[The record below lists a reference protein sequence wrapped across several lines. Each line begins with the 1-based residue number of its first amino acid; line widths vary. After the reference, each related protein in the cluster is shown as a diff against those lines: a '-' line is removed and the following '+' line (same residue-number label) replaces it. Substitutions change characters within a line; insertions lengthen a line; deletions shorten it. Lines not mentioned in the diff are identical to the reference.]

1 MKRLLVPV
9 DGSQGASR
17 ALAHAIARAKEAKAE
32 IHVLHVVPPMSY
44 EELRIYAERDDIA
57 TIRRQANQRLLA
69 DALAEVKAAG
79 IPHVGHL
86 LDGDAGETIAQF
98 ADAQNMDEIILG
110 SRGMGMF
117 SGMMLGSVSSRV
129 AHLAKVPVTLVK

>member
-17 ALAHAIARAKEAKAE
+17 ALAHAIGRAREVKSE

-44 EELRIYAERDDIA
+44 DELRIYAERDDIA
-57 TIRRQANQRLLA
+57 TIRREANQRLLSSA
-69 DALAEVKAAG
+69 TEELKAAG
-79 IPHVGHL
+79 VACVAHL
-86 LDGDAGETIAQF
+86 LDGDTAQTIVQF
-98 ADAQNMDEIILG
+98 ADAQGMDEIILG
-110 SRGMGMF
+110 SRGMGAL

-129 AHLAKVPVTLVK
+129 AHLARMPVTLVK